1 MSEQPGR
8 SPWDQGSVE
17 EGREVFPR
25 TQRVTARAR
34 FLAERIDL
42 QGLEALPVVTRRSPV
57 LRAGKAGAAVVFRY
71 GALVT
76 FNLDAAEEASLL
88 ASLQPALRDPFERPE
103 VEEVQLVAQT
113 GDERLESDGTIVLLD
128 WAAERLLI
136 VAEILAKSMVLA
148 RYEATLA
155 EAFDRIE
162 PLAERMRGGQRPAST
177 VRGLLA
183 QLGEAILTQTR
194 TVGRVE
200 VSEKPEITWDR
211 PDLDRLFERLRA
223 EYELS
228 ERDRALARKVELIS
242 NVTGTLI
249 DLIQERQ
256 MLRVEWLI
264 VILILAEIVLLLVQW
279 AVLG

>member
-1 MSEQPGR
+1 MGEQVGQ
-8 SPWDQGSVE
+8 SPWDQGTVE

-25 TQRVTARAR
+25 TERVTARAR

-76 FNLDAAEEASLL
+76 FNLDAADEAALL
-88 ASLQPALRDPFERPE
+88 ASLEPALRDSFVRPE
-103 VEEVQLVAQT
+103 VEEVALMARA
-113 GDERLESDGTIVLLD
+113 GEERLESDGTIVLLD
-128 WAAERLLI
+128 FAAERLLI